1 MKKILV
7 VFSVLFFSHFIIAQK
22 VERVAFYNVE
32 NLYDT
37 INGPT
42 NDEEYLPQ
50 GKKLWNLKKYQ
61 EKITHINKV
70 ICELNTPMIIGLCEI
85 ENKGVLQ
92 DIIKEGKA
100 LKNFQTVHHESP
112 DARGIDASLIYDA
125 KKLKV
130 LDHGFIRF
138 VLPEQST
145 PATRDIVWA
154 QFKYKKESFYVMVNH
169 WPSRRGG
176 AEKSEPKRLKAAQNA
191 RRFIDS
197 LLEIDTNTKIIF
209 MGDLNDYPTNASVQ
223 SIMEKLDPK
232 ITSTSNRFGGTH
244 CYKGEWNILD
254 HICISKGW
262 NNGILKSS
270 PEKGSILTLDY
281 LLSTYKGNI
290 VPFRTYGGSKYLGGY
305 SDHLPVFIDL
315 EIH

>member
-1 MKKILV
+1 MNKTLV
-7 VFSVLFFSHFIIAQK
+7 VFSVLFISHLLIGQK
-22 VERVAFYNVE
+22 SERVAFYNVE
-32 NLYDT
+32 NLFDT
-37 INGPT
+37 IDGPN
-42 NDEEYLPQ
+42 NDEEFLPG
-50 GKKLWNLKKYQ
+50 GKKQWNLNKYK

-70 ICELNTPMIIGLCEI
+70 ICELNTPMVIGFCEI
-85 ENKGVLQ
+85 ENNGVLK

-100 LKNFQTVHHESP
+100 LKNYQTVHHESP
-112 DARGIDASLIYDA
+112 DARGIDAALIYNS

-138 VLPEQST
+138 ALPGQNS

-176 AEKSEPKRLKAAQNA
+176 QENSEPKRIKAAQSA

-197 LLEIDTNTKIIF
+197 LLEIDSDTKIIF
-209 MGDLNDYPTNASVQ
+209 MGDLNDYPTNTSVQ
-223 SIMEKLDPK
+223 SIMEQLDPK
-232 ITSTSNRFGGTH
+232 ITSASNRFGGTH

-262 NNGILKSS
+262 HKGDLKSTQD
-270 PEKGSILTLDY
+270 KGTILTLDY

-305 SDHLPVFIDL
+305 SDHLPVYIDL
-315 EIH
+315 ENR

>member
-7 VFSVLFFSHFIIAQK
+7 VFSVLIFSHFIIAQK
-22 VERVAFYNVE
+22 AERVAFYNVE
-32 NLYDT
+32 NLFDT
-37 INGPT
+37 INGPN
-42 NDEEYLPQ
+42 NDEEFLHQ

-197 LLEIDTNTKIIF
+197 LLEVDTNTKIIF

-262 NNGILKSS
+262 NKGILKSS
-270 PEKGSILTLDY
+270 AEKGSILTLDY

-315 EIH
+315 EIY

>member
-7 VFSVLFFSHFIIAQK
+7 IFSVLVFSHVSIAQK
-22 VERVAFYNVE
+22 SERVAFYNVE
-32 NLYDT
+32 NLFDT
-37 INGPT
+37 IDGPN
-42 NDEEYLPQ
+42 NDEEFLPQ
-50 GKKLWNLKKYQ
+50 GKKLWNLEKYK
-61 EKITHINKV
+61 EKITNINKV

-100 LKNFQTVHHESP
+100 LKKYQIVHHESP
-112 DARGIDASLIYDA
+112 DARGIDASLIYDS
-125 KKLKV
+125 KKLKI

-138 VLPEQST
+138 ILPDQNT

-176 AEKSEPKRLKAAQNA
+176 AEKSEPKRMKAAQNA

-197 LLEIDTNTKIIF
+197 LLARDINTKIIF
-209 MGDLNDYPTNASVQ
+209 MGDLNDYPTNTSVQ
-223 SIMEKLDPK
+223 NITKKLDPK
-232 ITSTSNRFGGTH
+232 ITNTSNRFGGTH

-262 NNGILKSS
+262 KNGDLKISS
-270 PEKGSILTLDY
+270 ENGTILTLEY
-281 LLSTYKGNI
+281 LLSTYKGNT
-290 VPFRTYGGSKYLGGY
+290 VPFRTFGGSQYLGGY
-305 SDHLPVFIDL
+305 SDHLPVYIDL
-315 EIH
+315 EIQ